1 MAGREQQKQLISREE
16 LRLSLSPLVTRSY
29 ERTRSVSKQLDWLLT
44 NRATVEQQAALVE
57 AVLHHLLAIEDDLG
71 TLLSLLASAD

>member
-29 ERTRSVSKQLDWLLT
+29 ERTRSVSKQLDWLLA
-44 NRATVEQQAALVE
+44 NRATAEQQAALVE